1 MWPRSGAVAV
11 RLGFNANS
19 SSTNGQSR
27 KALCYYGHIPA
38 IVTDIEYFQPG
49 SSRGPE
55 DFKEGTLMRIG
66 EFIRT
71 HPDEI
76 EPKWEAFARSIS
88 SFAPDLSVW
97 SLRDHLR
104 EILTAMADD
113 MESPQSP
120 EEQAEKS
127 EGKGLRGGAL
137 DRISALHARMR
148 LNSGFNLEQA
158 ISEYRALRSSILFL
172 WVRSRPS
179 NEDVVLSEVTRFNE
193 TIDQAIAEV
202 IRRYADRSER
212 YGDVFLGILT
222 HEVRN
227 FLNIIRLSGE
237 TLKAG
242 GSLPEA
248 QSAST
253 ARILRGVGSIDR
265 LMNDLSILVRSRMRV
280 QLPLTKT
287 NADLGEICEQTLEEI
302 KLSHSDTDFELE
314 TIGDVNGTWDRGRL
328 GQVIFNLVVNAVIHA
343 SAKRVNITAEG
354 QGPVVVLRVTNRG
367 VPIPAEMQD
376 SIFDPF
382 VSTKTASASALTRT
396 GLGLGLF
403 IVREIVNGHDGTVE
417 VASTESEG
425 TTFTVRLPRVP
436 RSNIPPEA
444 TTD

>member
-1 MWPRSGAVAV
+1 
-11 RLGFNANS
+11 
-19 SSTNGQSR
+19 
-27 KALCYYGHIPA
+27 
-38 IVTDIEYFQPG
+38 
-49 SSRGPE
+49 
-55 DFKEGTLMRIG
+55 MRIG

-76 EPKWEAFARSIS
+76 EPAWEAFAKSIS

-97 SLRDHLR
+97 SWRDHLR
-104 EILTAMADD
+104 EILTAMVDD
-113 MESPQSP
+113 MESPQSL
-120 EEQAEKS
+120 EEQEEKS
-127 EGKGLRGGAL
+127 KGKGLRGGSL

-148 LNSGFNLEQA
+148 LNSGFNLQQA

-179 NEDVVLSEVTRFNE
+179 NDDVVLSEVTRFNE
-193 TIDQAIAEV
+193 TVDQAIAEI

-212 YGDVFLGILT
+212 YSDVFLGILS

-227 FLNIIRLSGE
+227 MLNNIRLSGE
-237 TLKAG
+237 ILKGGGTLQ
-242 GSLPEA
+242 EA
-248 QSAST
+248 QSVSI
-253 ARILRGVGSIDR
+253 ARILRGVRSIDR
-265 LMNDLSILVRSRMRV
+265 LMNDLSVLVRSRMRI

-287 NADLGEICEQTLEEI
+287 DADLGAICEQTLEEV
-302 KLSHSDTDFELE
+302 KASHRNTDFELE
-314 TIGDVNGTWDRGRL
+314 TVGDLRGAWDHERL

-343 SAKRVNITAEG
+343 SAKHVRIIAED
-354 QGPVVVLRVTNRG
+354 QGPYVVLRVTNQG

-382 VSTKTASASALTRT
+382 VSTDTPSSSGPTKT

-403 IVREIVNGHDGTVE
+403 IVREIVNGHAGTVE

-436 RSNIPPEA
+436 RSKVTSGA
-444 TTD
+444 TTPER